1 MTGLEQTL
9 KTKVFVYQKAVLII
23 LNPENLKCTELT
35 SFSAGDD
42 TVIITWPWAMPS
54 QDAAFFATEME
65 IAKYPDQG
73 HKTGE

>member
-1 MTGLEQTL
+1 MMGPEQPLKKKVFAYWEAVFIMINTE
-9 KTKVFVYQKAVLII
+9 KTKR
-23 LNPENLKCTELT
+23 TELT

-65 IAKYPDQG
+65 IAK
-73 HKTGE
+73 